1 MAKESTFKELAKDV
15 LDMVI
20 GECPIPN
27 DEESAEINAEIAR
40 LEKEK
45 EKVLIEK
52 EKTDKMLNNPGF
64 IEKAPTAKVEE
75 EKEKQVKFNEMIK
88 TIEER
93 INKLK

>member
-1 MAKESTFKELAKDV
+1 MNLTEYNNKLKSSKIDLVDIQE
-15 LDMVI
+15 
-20 GECPIPN
+20 
-27 DEESAEINAEIAR
+27 EIAR